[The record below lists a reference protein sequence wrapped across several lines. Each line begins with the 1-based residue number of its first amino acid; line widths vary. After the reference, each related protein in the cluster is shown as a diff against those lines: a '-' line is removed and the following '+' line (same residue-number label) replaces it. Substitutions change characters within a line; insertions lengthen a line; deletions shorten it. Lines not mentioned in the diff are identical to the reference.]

1 MHLNETPKIW
11 SYSQFKFTK
20 RKFVNPK
27 VQMHPKDV
35 IVKWPAQTNTG
46 YEPLGWKMTHKILL
60 KVIV

>member
-27 VQMHPKDV
+27 VQMHPQDV
-35 IVKWPAQTNTG
+35 IESPNTVKWPAQTNTG
-46 YEPLGWKMTHKILL
+46 YEPLGWKMTHKI
-60 KVIV
+60 